1 MVDRK
6 ARNQLIDAIGGLAA
20 GRIDNFDFDAVVDCI
35 QTDDM
40 GVVQIRQAMW
50 HVYDDL
56 HRHTLTG
63 KWALSDAQNKIVERF
78 ILFLRSN
85 LDYQWPP
92 QPLGNPFARLLVG
105 ILTLGFIPRYFDKK
119 WRACGS
125 WEVWPFISVGEFND
139 AKPGGRGPVKE

>member
-6 ARNQLIDAIGGLAA
+6 ARNQLIDAVDGLVA
-20 GRIDNFDFDAVVDCI
+20 GRIDSFDFDAGVDCI

-40 GVVQIRQAMW
+40 GVVKIRQAMW
-50 HVYDDL
+50 QVYDDL
-56 HRHTLTG
+56 YRHTLTG
-63 KWALSDAQNKIVERF
+63 KWALSDQQRKAVERC

-85 LDYQWPP
+85 LEYQWPP
-92 QPLGNPFARLLVG
+92 QPLGNPLARLLVG
-105 ILTLGFIPRYFDKK
+105 IMTLGFIPRYFDKK

-139 AKPGGRGPVKE
+139 PEQGR